1 MLRLTTLQREIL
13 RRAAKGG
20 PLQPAALADDVAG
33 GTTWGTASRNK
44 AEAEIERLTRMGYLY
59 DFRGGDL
66 ATSEKGLALL
76 DPSSS
81 RNTAIRIL
89 GWLATAAMGGAIGG
103 AIGAIVAD
111 WIRSG

>member
-13 RRAAKGG
+13 QRAAKGW
-20 PLQPAALADDVAG
+20 PLQPAALADEVAG
-33 GTTWGTASRNK
+33 GTMRTASRNK

-59 DFRGGDL
+59 DFGEGDL
-66 ATSEKGLALL
+66 ATSEKGLARV
-76 DPSSS
+76 DPSSP

-89 GWLATAAMGGAIGG
+89 GWLATSTTGGAIA
-103 AIGAIVAD
+103 AIASD